1 MDERCFDKQI
11 AYCEDNEL
19 VRYRD
24 DEHEIGLD
32 GANVVKTPR
41 LILIV
46 VDETNWTMKK
56 HNTLNTT
63 MTISPNKQLDN
74 VINLEM

>member
-46 VDETNWTMKK
+46 VDETN
-56 HNTLNTT
+56 
-63 MTISPNKQLDN
+63 
-74 VINLEM
+74 